1 MTDQDWTPPPGWGN
15 PGQPSSTKKP
25 WHKRK
30 RVLVPAGALAAL
42 IAIGAAGGGQSTAPS
57 DSAAAAASVT
67 PSANPSPPALE
78 GLVATPTDQTAAAR
92 GAAAQAAKKKA
103 DEAAAKR
110 AAADAAARKAA
121 ATRAATLIAQRVAAQ
136 QNTARAAAAKAAAQA
151 AAEQAATEQASQGS
165 AEGPTSGLVHPGAFC
180 SPDGA
185 TGVMAAGTAMFCGP
199 TAKSPDRSRW
209 HKA

>member
-30 RVLVPAGALAAL
+30 RVLVPAGALTAL

-151 AAEQAATEQASQGS
+151 AAE
-165 AEGPTSGLVHPGAFC
+165 GPTSGLVHPGAFC